1 MVSAVLQAIGGNRG
15 LAPPGLRLP
24 ADRLVVGYRAAI
36 DRVSHGAAGAGAV
49 GVDAWIARHA
59 DFLGHQAAREFRRRD
74 ELRDLP
80 DVFRFLRALSAVAGA
95 GGKPNAL
102 LRLPVQSIH
111 PRG

>member
-1 MVSAVLQAIGGNRG
+1 MVSAVLEVIGGNRG

-80 DVFRFLRALSAVAGA
+80 DVFRFLRALSAVAG
-95 GGKPNAL
+95 GGGGATHFFLFDFLSLFP
-102 LRLPVQSIH
+102 P
-111 PRG
+111 P